1 MSTSEQAKKLL
12 KQTGN
17 RNQAS
22 AAAGPELGVRRAAG
36 MLGVHENTLR
46 RWVSTGKL
54 SAKHRPVSKFLRF
67 REEDIMALK
76 QSTEDAR
83 DELDRWLDEQ
93 DAVAATDEE
102 VDRCLARLEREPLQF
117 NQVMGG
123 KRTAIRS
130 REDLQRLLGSGEE

>member
-1 MSTSEQAKKLL
+1 
-12 KQTGN
+12 
-17 RNQAS
+17 
-22 AAAGPELGVRRAAG
+22 
-36 MLGVHENTLR
+36 
-46 RWVSTGKL
+46 
-54 SAKHRPVSKFLRF
+54 
-67 REEDIMALK
+67 MALK